1 MSHFGFAE
9 SHEPVG
15 SLKNNEKTIQYKRNA
30 VSFVFFPSTWIDSW
44 TLMIETEVISVDVSL
59 KTDDLRQM
67 DMNHG

>member
-1 MSHFGFAE
+1 MSHSGFAE

-15 SLKNNEKTIQYKRNA
+15 SLKKKKKKSNIKGNV

-59 KTDDLRQM
+59 KTADL
-67 DMNHG
+67 